1 MWANARRKREE
12 QSRGRGEG
20 SRRRASESPCAPDS
34 NRSLAAIL
42 SAPHTTTTRT
52 GQLHAPRRSGPRER
66 CSPSLLPARPPAC
79 LPACL
84 PACRLPLPLLQAAG
98 CRLLIHLHARTHAS
112 QMEGSSEDL
121 LTYLSP
127 YFLRT
132 ADGRNPYADGWG
144 GVDRADRWMDGWIDR
159 RDAGW
164 PSMPGCRI
172 WTVATSTYL
181 LLLALLCSAC

>member
-84 PACRLPLPLLQAAG
+84 PPPSPPSAG
-98 CRLLIHLHARTHAS
+98 CRLQAANPSARTHPRIPNGGEQRRLA
-112 QMEGSSEDL
+112 
-121 LTYLSP
+121 YLSP